1 MGDATRKGIPSD
13 CLSLPTGPSLPGSDG
28 SHAATRNGG
37 QLTNREQPGPASKFF
52 RLRRAADRPVWNQGF
67 RWLRN
72 PSARTR
78 DPGDRVVMVAIGY
91 VRVSTEG
98 QVEDGV
104 SLDAQRAKLEAWAKL
119 HDEPEL
125 VVFED
130 AGISGS
136 SMAPRPGLKDALDAV
151 CKHKGVLVVYS
162 LSRLARST
170 RDTLGISDRL
180 AKAGAELV
188 SLSEKIDTTSASG
201 KMIFRLL
208 AVLAEFERD
217 QVAERTKSAMAH
229 MRKTGRRISRFA
241 PFGWDFDE
249 TGAGLVENP
258 TEQVVL
264 ARIRTERS
272 AGLTLRAI
280 VSGLEDSGVPTKR
293 GGTRWSAKVIRTILL
308 RTAPA

>member
-1 MGDATRKGIPSD
+1 
-13 CLSLPTGPSLPGSDG
+13 
-28 SHAATRNGG
+28 
-37 QLTNREQPGPASKFF
+37 
-52 RLRRAADRPVWNQGF
+52 
-67 RWLRN
+67 
-72 PSARTR
+72 
-78 DPGDRVVMVAIGY
+78 MVAIGY

-136 SMAPRPGLKDALDAV
+136 SMAQRPGLKEALDTV
-151 CKHKGVLVVYS
+151 CQRKGTLVVFS

-170 RDTLGISDRL
+170 RDTLTISDRL

-188 SLSEKIDTTSASG
+188 SLSEKIDTSSAAG

-217 QVAERTKSAMAH
+217 QISERTRAAMAH
-229 MRKTGRRISRFA
+229 MRKGGRRISRFA
-241 PFGWDFDE
+241 PFGWDFDD
-249 TGAGLVENP
+249 TSTAVVENAA
-258 TEQVVL
+258 EQLVL
-264 ARIRTERS
+264 ARMRKQRQS
-272 AGLTLRAI
+272 GLTLRAI
-280 VSGLEDSGVPTKR
+280 AIALEEAGVPTKR
-293 GGTRWSAKVIRTILL
+293 GGARWSAKVVRSLLL
-308 RTAPA
+308 RAH